1 MGNVNWAKQV
11 FLKNCGR
18 RSEVQVRGDV
28 KRGKPLT
35 LSLVGQPVT
44 VSFENG
50 DYYVSGGPRGRILA
64 GWSWYT
70 AMGTMFQELART
82 VPE

>member
-1 MGNVNWAKQV
+1 MDNVNWAKRV
-11 FLKNCGR
+11 FLANCGR

-35 LSLVGQPVT
+35 LSLVGRPIT

-50 DYYVSGGPRGRILA
+50 DYYVSGGSRGRILC
-64 GWSWYT
+64 GYSWET
-70 AMGTMFQELART
+70 ALGTFYQELART
-82 VPE
+82 VPA